1 MRYIFLFISIFSFAQ
16 QHSKVDFVS
25 LNALVKPNAI
35 EKTVNGELTYTF
47 KVNTMLDTIK
57 IDAVKMEFND
67 VKINGKSVQ
76 FKNSGK
82 ALLLFEGYKK
92 GKNTLT
98 FGYSAKPKQTMYFVG
113 DISFENNQIWTQ
125 GQGKYTSHWLPSFD
139 DVNEKLIFNIAVEFR
154 NDYQVLSNG
163 MLKGVSYNSKGNMK
177 TWQYGMKK
185 PMSSYLAML
194 AISKYDKYEQK
205 SNSGIPL
212 ELYLKPKDAAK
223 FGPTYKYSKEIFD
236 FLEKETGVKYPW
248 QIYKQAPVDDFLYA
262 GMENTSATLFSQEFV
277 VDEIGYNDMNYV
289 NVNAHELAH
298 HWFGDL
304 ITAKSSKHHW
314 LQEGFATYY
323 ALLAERELFGE
334 NYFQFELLKYAEE
347 LQNAAKYDTIPVMN
361 EKASTLSF
369 YKKGAWALHYLRE
382 NIGPENFRKIVK
394 TYLKKYQYKNVETED
409 FLAEVR
415 KVAHFDTAKFQK
427 DWLESTTFNTDLAI
441 SILSQNKT
449 IFTYFE
455 LQKMEPN
462 PLEVKKNNFVSILY
476 SDAYFPLKQE
486 VLYQLEK
493 VPFEEKKMFLQLA
506 LQSNDIQVR
515 QALAET
521 TKEIPLEFK
530 AEYESLLNDN
540 SYRTREIVLQQ
551 LWSKFPEDRMRYLEL
566 SKNWEGNNDKNL
578 HIIWLTLALAT
589 KEYSNENKREFYNEL
604 IALASTEYDGT
615 VRQNALEVLL
625 QINPSDEKVLTSLL
639 NGTTHHKW
647 QFVKFAKDNI
657 RKLIKKTQFKTQLE
671 GLLPNLP
678 EREQNFLKNELK

>member
-1 MRYIFLFISIFSFAQ
+1 MKYIFLFVSLFSFAQ
-16 QHSKVDFVS
+16 QGSKADFLS

-35 EKTVNGELTYTF
+35 EKSVSGELTYVF
-47 KVNTMLDTIK
+47 KVNTLPDTIK
-57 IDAVKMEFND
+57 IDAVRMEFNE
-67 VKINGKSVQ
+67 VKINGKPVA

-92 GKNTLT
+92 GKNMLT
-98 FGYSAKPKQTMYFVG
+98 FGYSAHPKQAMYFVG
-113 DISFENNQIWTQ
+113 DLSFENNQIWTQ

-139 DVNEKLIFNIAVEFR
+139 DVNEKLVFNLAIEFR

-163 MLKGVSYNSKGNMK
+163 TLKEVRYNSKGNLK
-177 TWQYGMKK
+177 TWEFQMKQ

-212 ELYLKPKDAAK
+212 EMYLKPTDASK
-223 FGPTYKYSKEIFD
+223 FTSTYKYSKEIFD
-236 FLEKETGVKYPW
+236 FLEKETGIKYPW
-248 QIYKQAPVDDFLYA
+248 QIYRQAPVDDFLYA

-277 VDEIGYNDMNYV
+277 VDEIGFNDMNYI

-334 NYFQFELLKYAEE
+334 HYFQFELLNYAEE
-347 LQNAAKYDTIPVMN
+347 LQNASKYDSIPVMN

-382 NIGPENFRKIVK
+382 NIGAENFKKVVK
-394 TYLKKYQYKNVETED
+394 TYLKKYQYKNVETEN

-415 KVAHFDTAKFQK
+415 KITHFDTAKFQK
-427 DWLESTTFNTDLAI
+427 EWLESTTFNKELAVAILSKNKTILTFFELQRMESLPLEEKKNSWI
-441 SILSQNKT
+441 SILN
-449 IFTYFE
+449 
-455 LQKMEPN
+455 
-462 PLEVKKNNFVSILY
+462 

-486 VLYQLEK
+486 VLYQLVN

-515 QALAET
+515 QALAAT
-521 TKEIPLEFK
+521 MKTIPLEFK
-530 AEYESLLNDN
+530 AEYESLLNDK

-566 SKNWEGNNDKNL
+566 SKDWQGNNDRNL
-578 HIIWLTLALAT
+578 RIIWLTLALAT
-589 KEYSNENKREFYNEL
+589 KEFTNENKKGFYNEL

-615 VRQNALEVLL
+615 IRQNALEVLL

-657 RKLIKKTQFKTQLE
+657 RKLIKKPQFKTQLE